1 MRKLALLF
9 FMSLLSFISYA
20 QHGNRGRM
28 SDLCDDYGVRDNE
41 FMIPLIILLILGGLF
56 LSALIKG
63 KSNKK

>member
-1 MRKLALLF
+1 
-9 FMSLLSFISYA
+9 
-20 QHGNRGRM
+20 M

-56 LSALIKG
+56 LSAWIKG

>member
-28 SDLCDDYGVRDNE
+28 SDLSDDYGVRDNE

-56 LSALIKG
+56 LKAWIKG
-63 KSNKK
+63 NSNKK

>member
-28 SDLCDDYGVRDNE
+28 SDLSDDYGVHNNE
-41 FMIPLIILLILGGLF
+41 FIIPLIILLILGVLF
-56 LSALIKG
+56 LSAWIKG